1 MHAATLSSPR
11 LQRVLKLLADG
22 RPHTTRDI
30 ARRTH
35 VLAISAVVSEL
46 REHGAEIICERRMV
60 GAQWRFFYTML
71 RGPAAPRSTERDE
84 AET

>member
-1 MHAATLSSPR
+1 MHAATLSSLR

-60 GAQWRFFYTML
+60 GAQWRFFYTMIKSPENSHASQK
-71 RGPAAPRSTERDE
+71 R
-84 AET
+84 